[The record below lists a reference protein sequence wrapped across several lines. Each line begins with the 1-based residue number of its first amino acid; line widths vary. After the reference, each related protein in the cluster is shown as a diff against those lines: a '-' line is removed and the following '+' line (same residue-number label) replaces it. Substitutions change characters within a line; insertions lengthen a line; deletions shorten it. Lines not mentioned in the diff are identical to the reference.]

1 MTAVNPPH
9 RDPALLAFLT
19 ERLAEEREAAAQ
31 RGTTAGPVDTE
42 RTERGLRMLEELVHD
57 LEQGRTPDPMTL
69 GLLTVAYAGRPDFR
83 KEWNRW
89 AD

>member
-1 MTAVNPPH
+1 MTTANPPH

-42 RTERGLRMLEELVHD
+42 RTERGLRMLEEVVRD
-57 LEQGRTPDPMTL
+57 LEEGRTPDPMML

-83 KEWNRW
+83 REWNRW
-89 AD
+89 AV

>member
-1 MTAVNPPH
+1 MTATNPPH

-19 ERLAEEREAAAQ
+19 ERLAEERAAAAE
-31 RGTTAGPVDTE
+31 RHSDAGPEATE
-42 RTERGLRMLEELVHD
+42 RTERGLRMLEELVRD
-57 LEQGRTPDPMTL
+57 LEQGRTPDAMTL